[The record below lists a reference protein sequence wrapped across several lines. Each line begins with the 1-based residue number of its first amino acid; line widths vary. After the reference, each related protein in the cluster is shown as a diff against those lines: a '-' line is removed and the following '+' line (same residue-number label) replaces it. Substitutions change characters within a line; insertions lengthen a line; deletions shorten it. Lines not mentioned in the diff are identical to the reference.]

1 MESSWDK
8 LVPRTSYHFDPF
20 KIDPAYDAMR
30 YAGRFTGDWSE
41 ELAQTITSSEEITWR
56 NRNPKDGTSKDIES
70 EEYDLVRS
78 GADADLVLTNLE
90 YDLLPV
96 FQRMTDALG
105 LTSVDK
111 KELQT
116 RVHIQ
121 QPGQVWNLHIDKL
134 EKFNKTDPHS
144 VYRFM
149 VMLNDWEPGH
159 FIQYGNFVHTGYRA
173 GEIYSFDWYNV
184 PHCTANAGL
193 GPRCTLLVTGVATEQ
208 THRLFSTYNNIV
220 NV

>member
-1 MESSWDK
+1 MESSWDR

-41 ELAQTITSSEEITWR
+41 ELAQTIKSSEEITWR
-56 NRNPKDGTSKDIES
+56 NRNPKDGTSKDIKS

-96 FQRMTDALG
+96 FQRMTDALS
-105 LTSVDK
+105 LVSVDK

-134 EKFNKTDPHS
+134 EKFNKALEFSES
-144 VYRFM
+144 VWSEDEFFFEADLLLGLDSFVKKDYKKAEKYFER
-149 VMLNDWEPGH
+149 LNK
-159 FIQYGNFVHTGYRA
+159 ISR
-173 GEIYSFDWYNV
+173 
-184 PHCTANAGL
+184 
-193 GPRCTLLVTGVATEQ
+193 
-208 THRLFSTYNNIV
+208 
-220 NV
+220 